1 MYLENVMGDETRY
14 LTARV
19 PCGIVPL
26 MYRSVL

>member
-1 MYLENVMGDETRY
+1 MYLDNVVGDKTRY
-14 LTARV
+14 ITVCV